1 VPILLDGAHN
11 AQSAAVLAEAVAK
24 IRNETS
30 SASAGTKVTWLL
42 AASDSKNIEELL
54 APLLK
59 PGDAFCAVE
68 FGPVDGMPWVKAMG
82 SEKVGR
88 AARAVLGEQESNET
102 DVEERAFGRDVVGG
116 LKRASEIANEGPL
129 VVAGSLY
136 LVGSV
141 LRALRE
147 GESGSDGA

>member
-1 VPILLDGAHN
+1 M
-11 AQSAAVLAEAVAK
+11 
-24 IRNETS
+24 
-30 SASAGTKVTWLL
+30 
-42 AASDSKNIEELL
+42 
-54 APLLK
+54 
-59 PGDAFCAVE
+59 
-68 FGPVDGMPWVKAMG
+68 DGMPWVKAMG

-88 AARAVLGEQESNET
+88 AAKAVLGEESTSNE
-102 DVEERAFGRDVVGG
+102 DVADWAFGRDVVGG

-147 GESGSDGA
+147 TREEENQ